1 MADKNHIPCS
11 ICDNGVRVRRGV
23 VEKKFHLLECALR
36 GRCLLRGD
44 GAEGGKYG
52 EIDRTGILEESAN
65 DFLDVFLLV
74 LIEKG
79 GVVLVGR
86 VLFGGAVLRL
96 DVKVG
101 LVLRLSRRLVLE
113 TRDGGLYIV
122 EHREMHNAVV
132 IVPIQ
137 I

>member
-1 MADKNHIPCS
+1 MADEHHIACS
-11 ICDNGVRVRRGV
+11 IRADGVWVRRGV

-44 GAEGGKYG
+44 EAEGGKHG
-52 EIDRTGILEESAN
+52 EINRTGIVEESAN
-65 DFLDVFLLV
+65 DFLDVFLV
-74 LIEKG
+74 GLIEKG

-86 VLFGGAVLRL
+86 VLFGGAILWL

-101 LVLRLSRRLVLE
+101 LVLRLSRRLVSE
-113 TRDGGLYIV
+113 TRDVGLYIV
-122 EHREMHNAVV
+122 KHREMHDAVV